1 MITFKKIA
9 LLSLSAVL
17 TLSLAACGK
26 TENGIIKDNASP
38 GIETPAVSVDE
49 LFTNEGISAVLHNT
63 YGDSYLPSEQLDAQT
78 VNSLFNLE
86 DSDYDAFYAEVP
98 MMSVHADEVYIFKA
112 ADTTKILESLN
123 KYRDA
128 EINQS
133 MQYPI
138 NLPKIAASQVH
149 DFGNGVVGYFV
160 LGGYIE
166 DADIE
171 ADETKS
177 RDYYASETQ
186 RGIDA
191 LADYFATGNIPEAS
205 ADSTDATEAAG

>member
-1 MITFKKIA
+1 MTTFKKIA

-17 TLSLAACGK
+17 ALSLAACGK
-26 TENGIIKDNASP
+26 TENGTIKDDVSP
-38 GIETPAVSVDE
+38 GIETPTVSIDE
-49 LFTNEGISAVLHNT
+49 LFTNESISTVLHNT
-63 YGDSYLPSEQLDAQT
+63 YGDNYLPSEQLDAQT

-86 DSDYDAFYAEVP
+86 DGDYDAFYAEVP
-98 MMSVHADEVYIFKA
+98 MISVHADEVYIFKA
-112 ADTTKILESLN
+112 ADTTKALESLN

-128 EINQS
+128 KMNQS

-138 NLPKIAASQVH
+138 NMPKTAASQVY

-160 LGGYIE
+160 LGGYID

-205 ADSTDATEAAG
+205 VDSTDNAEAAD

>member
-63 YGDSYLPSEQLDAQT
+63 YGDNYLPSEQLDAQT

-98 MMSVHADEVYIFKA
+98 MISVHADEVYIFKA

-138 NLPKIAASQVH
+138 NLPKIAASQVY

>member
-63 YGDSYLPSEQLDAQT
+63 YGDNYLPSEQLDAQT

-98 MMSVHADEVYIFKA
+98 MISVHADEVYIFKA
-112 ADTTKILESLN
+112 ADTAKILESLN

>member
-26 TENGIIKDNASP
+26 AENGIIKDNASP

-63 YGDSYLPSEQLDAQT
+63 YGDNYLPSEQLDAQT
-78 VNSLFNLE
+78 INSLFNLE

-98 MMSVHADEVYIFKA
+98 MISVHADEVYIFKA
-112 ADTTKILESLN
+112 ADTAKILESLN

-138 NLPKIAASQVH
+138 NLPKIAASQVY

>member
-38 GIETPAVSVDE
+38 GIETPAVSVDK

-63 YGDSYLPSEQLDAQT
+63 YGDNYLPSEQLDAQT

-98 MMSVHADEVYIFKA
+98 MISVHADEVYIFKA
-112 ADTTKILESLN
+112 ADTAKILESLN